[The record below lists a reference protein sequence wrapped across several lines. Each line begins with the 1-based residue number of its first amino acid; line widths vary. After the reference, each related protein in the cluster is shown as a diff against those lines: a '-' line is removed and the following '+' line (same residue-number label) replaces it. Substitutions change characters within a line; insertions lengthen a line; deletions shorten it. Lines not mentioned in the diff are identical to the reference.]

1 MIDRRGPR
9 RRVQAA
15 CLLALLLA
23 LAGCGYSLERRIETL
38 HAGGYD
44 VQPHEPDADVEED
57 QERPRMRARSRGSR
71 TGDTPAQR
79 RQTTEIDSVASR
91 ISRWKPV
98 PADHQRTPNQH
109 SPEWVRE
116 QAEAAEKDR
125 TLDRKIRSICRGC

>member
-9 RRVQAA
+9 PRVQAA
-15 CLLALLLA
+15 CLLPLLLA
-23 LAGCGYSLERRIETL
+23 LAGCGNSLEQRIGTL
-38 HAGGYD
+38 HSGGYD
-44 VQPHEPDADVEED
+44 AQHHEPDAYVEEGE
-57 QERPRMRARSRGSR
+57 ERPRMRPRSRSSR
-71 TGDTPAQR
+71 TGDTPAHR

-91 ISRWKPV
+91 IARWKPV
-98 PADHQRTPNQH
+98 PADHKRTPNQH